1 MKKIFLL
8 FIAFFCFCISSCEKD
23 ESLDPRPLLVG
34 GQFVRLDI
42 TRPRMNSEDINNTSF
57 GGLLTAPSG
66 NVAKFNLYVRKY
78 DGIISATEFKLVKT
92 ITSFPTNLSITP
104 QDIATALNLPLSELK
119 FADVFRFYGESFD
132 ANGNRADYYNLSAT
146 VQATISY
153 KQAYRFVSDLTN
165 NAGMTQQE
173 LSVFDSYL
181 AQ

>member
-8 FIAFFCFCISSCEKD
+8 AIAFFCLCFSSCEKD

-42 TRPRMNSEDINNTSF
+42 TRPRMNSQDINNTSF

-78 DGIISATEFKLVKT
+78 DGILPATEFKLVKT
-92 ITSFPTNLSITP
+92 ITSFPTDLSITP
-104 QDIATALNLPLSELK
+104 QDIATALGLQLTDLK

-132 ANGNRADYYNLSAT
+132 SNGNRADYYSLSAI
-146 VQATISY
+146 VQTTISY

-165 NAGMTQQE
+165 TDGLTQQE
-173 LSVFDSYL
+173 LSVFDSYPP
-181 AQ
+181 Q

>member
-1 MKKIFLL
+1 MKKIYLLSITLFCLCFL
-8 FIAFFCFCISSCEKD
+8 SCEKD

-78 DGIISATEFKLVKT
+78 DGLVVATEFKLVKT
-92 ITSFPTNLSITP
+92 ITSFPTDLSITP
-104 QDIATALNLPLSELK
+104 QDIATALNLQLSDLR

-132 ANGNRADYYNLSAT
+132 ANGNRADYYSLSAT
-146 VQATISY
+146 VQTTKSY
-153 KQAYRFVSDLTN
+153 KQAYRFVADLTKTP
-165 NAGMTQQE
+165 GMTQQE
-173 LSVFDSYL
+173 FSVFDSYPP
-181 AQ
+181 Q